1 MTSPSQPSPHPIDRL
16 YRFAASD
23 RVLALVLGLT
33 VLTLLLS
40 VLLPQAPPETPFQS
54 TDRWLAETASRYGS
68 LGGAMQAAGLFQL
81 WRAPWLWALLGLL
94 AFILLLRLG
103 LAANDA
109 RQRLRQPDPAAV
121 ANLAPRWPLQ
131 AVVSLTT
138 NVDLAAAEL
147 AENLRS
153 EGWRVKSV
161 MTGDAGY
168 AVAER
173 SIWGVLAAPLLALGL
188 LLVLAGLWLGQW
200 AGWREAGIVLAP
212 GQPVRLSQDDSLVLA
227 ARPDG
232 AVDGV
237 VVQRNGQPAID
248 RAFTAWGT
256 ARAAGVSIRR
266 TGEGQALLV
275 TARDASGGAVRL
287 QPVDRR
293 GPPQSSLTLVFDQPR
308 AEQLFLAPD
317 SELVVSVV
325 AFPALPERGFS
336 GPTFLVQAFPA
347 GQQAPI
353 TNQFVEGSANLAIGD
368 AIYSLAA
375 GHYVTVEVS
384 RNPGLPLMIAGGAL
398 ALVAALLALWRPA
411 GRLALTIQRQRHG
424 AEVTA
429 HLQASPFWRQA
440 PQWLAAWTT
449 TYSREIAPS
458 SPALSEK
465 EPA

>member
-1 MTSPSQPSPHPIDRL
+1 M
-16 YRFAASD
+16 
-23 RVLALVLGLT
+23 
-33 VLTLLLS
+33 
-40 VLLPQAPPETPFQS
+40 
-54 TDRWLAETASRYGS
+54 
-68 LGGAMQAAGLFQL
+68 
-81 WRAPWLWALLGLL
+81 
-94 AFILLLRLG
+94 G

-256 ARAAGVSIRR
+256 GACRPAFPSGAPARARR
-266 TGEGQALLV
+266 C
-275 TARDASGGAVRL
+275 
-287 QPVDRR
+287 
-293 GPPQSSLTLVFDQPR
+293 
-308 AEQLFLAPD
+308 
-317 SELVVSVV
+317 
-325 AFPALPERGFS
+325 
-336 GPTFLVQAFPA
+336 
-347 GQQAPI
+347 
-353 TNQFVEGSANLAIGD
+353 
-368 AIYSLAA
+368 
-375 GHYVTVEVS
+375 
-384 RNPGLPLMIAGGAL
+384 
-398 ALVAALLALWRPA
+398 W
-411 GRLALTIQRQRHG
+411 
-424 AEVTA
+424 
-429 HLQASPFWRQA
+429 
-440 PQWLAAWTT
+440 
-449 TYSREIAPS
+449 
-458 SPALSEK
+458 
-465 EPA
+465 